1 MPHGSTDLYSF
12 IEPVTRK
19 HFGLG
24 AKKHAAQFSQ
34 FMDVSSTTE
43 PIREFQE
50 NAGASGT
57 FALKTENSS
66 MQRKV
71 ITPGP
76 SRRVQAAT
84 YAAAI
89 EFSREILDDIRDSQ
103 NSAALRK
110 VTTASGALGRSGSLT
125 PEYLVAQFLDR
136 SFTSGYPV
144 TVDNVILCSASH
156 VSPLGTTYSNIMATP
171 QALSESA
178 LEDVMTQLRTTA
190 ASDGLLTPVMPELLI
205 VPSALANVAEKLSRS
220 DRTLGTANNDPS
232 IVQKAAKHVVF
243 DYLTNQTRWF
253 MKTDAINGFYWEWR
267 QALTYE
273 RDNVALTMQAIFIAF
288 FRAMWG
294 AEDPRCVLGVNAT

>member
-1 MPHGSTDLYSF
+1 MHTSGDLYSF
-12 IEPVTRK
+12 IEPVSRS
-19 HFGLG
+19 HFGQG
-24 AKKHAAQFSQ
+24 AKKHKAQFSQ

-57 FALKTENSS
+57 FALKTEGAS

-110 VTTASGALGRSGSLT
+110 VTTSSGALGRSGSLT

-171 QALSESA
+171 QALSETA

-190 ASDGLLTPVMPELLI
+190 AADGLLTPVMPEMLI
-205 VPSALANVAEKLSRS
+205 VPSALANLAKKLTMSEK
-220 DRTLGTANNDPS
+220 TLGTANNDPS
-232 IVQKAAKHVVF
+232 IVRETAKHVVF
-243 DYLTNQTRWF
+243 DYLTNSTRWF
-253 MKTDAINGFYWEWR
+253 MKTDAENGFYWEWR
-267 QALTYE
+267 QALTYD
-273 RDNVALTMQAIFIAF
+273 RDNVALTMQAVFIAF